1 MCGLSVQT
9 FSQGLGATRD
19 EDVNRAADS
28 YGYSLDELRQMN
40 AIDLRAPEE
49 AGGLRETWEKVK
61 ERGLEGLVYETE
73 HLRKD
78 GSRLPVEVSVR
89 VIEIEG
95 REFWQAIIRDISRRK
110 ATEAALRES
119 EEQFRTMTAT
129 AHDAIVLIDNDARIV
144 FWNDAAKQIF
154 GHPREEAID
163 KNIHDLLT
171 PARYRERDRMAFRKW
186 REIGQGAAGAR
197 TFELSALRK
206 DGTEFPIELSLSS
219 VRRNGQW
226 SALGI
231 IRDITS
237 RKRAEDEVRQ
247 ANEKLS
253 GVVQKLKMRSV
264 QDGVLGDMRI
274 FLQACSSTE
283 EIAPIVAH
291 SMQRLFPD
299 SDGALFLLS
308 PSKTDLEAVVR
319 WGESPEDPDEN
330 MFSPDRCWGL
340 RRGGAYVVD
349 DLKCSLICP
358 HLKHLPAATYACL
371 PLMAKGDVIGLLHL
385 RGRPATARAEA
396 LGMIADLRE
405 MSSQLSELLSL
416 SISNLRLSESLSIQ
430 SIRDPL
436 TGLFN
441 RRYMEETLQR
451 EIYRAARKQHE
462 IGVVMAD
469 IDHFKRFND
478 LHGHAAGDLVLTQLA
493 GLLKTR
499 LRGTDIACRYGGEE
513 FVFVFIE
520 SSLEDTVA
528 RASELKEEVKGL
540 RLSYEGQ
547 EIGPI
552 ALSMG
557 VSAYPASGNRPEELL
572 RAADAALYRA
582 KQAGRDRV
590 VSAAG

>member
-1 MCGLSVQT
+1 
-9 FSQGLGATRD
+9 
-19 EDVNRAADS
+19 
-28 YGYSLDELRQMN
+28 
-40 AIDLRAPEE
+40 
-49 AGGLRETWEKVK
+49 
-61 ERGLEGLVYETE
+61 
-73 HLRKD
+73 
-78 GSRLPVEVSVR
+78 
-89 VIEIEG
+89 
-95 REFWQAIIRDISRRK
+95 
-110 ATEAALRES
+110 
-119 EEQFRTMTAT
+119 
-129 AHDAIVLIDNDARIV
+129 
-144 FWNDAAKQIF
+144 
-154 GHPREEAID
+154 
-163 KNIHDLLT
+163 
-171 PARYRERDRMAFRKW
+171 
-186 REIGQGAAGAR
+186 
-197 TFELSALRK
+197 
-206 DGTEFPIELSLSS
+206 
-219 VRRNGQW
+219 
-226 SALGI
+226 
-231 IRDITS
+231 
-237 RKRAEDEVRQ
+237 
-247 ANEKLS
+247 
-253 GVVQKLKMRSV
+253 
-264 QDGVLGDMRI
+264 
-274 FLQACSSTE
+274 
-283 EIAPIVAH
+283 
-291 SMQRLFPD
+291 
-299 SDGALFLLS
+299 
-308 PSKTDLEAVVR
+308 
-319 WGESPEDPDEN
+319 
-330 MFSPDRCWGL
+330 
-340 RRGGAYVVD
+340 VVD

-451 EIYRAARKQHE
+451 EIYRASRKQHE